1 VTPLDYAYES
11 RMERLAARESQR
23 YRLRNIPLR
32 YLRPAGFKAELFRRF
47 RWGLVSTL
55 EGTLIRCNC
64 GSPDS
69 HAGQVCP
76 DGIPIDLGVLCRR
89 VITDTGVQFL
99 AGCFTNSNEA
109 EVLNYHGSGTGG
121 TAEAA
126 SQTALVTEVETR
138 ATGTQSNPTSNQYRS
153 VGTASYTATRSIT
166 EHGLFSASTTGTMFD
181 RSLFTSIGVSN
192 GDSIQFTHTTSLP
205 SGG

>member
-1 VTPLDYAYES
+1 MTVLEYET
-11 RMERLAARESQR
+11 RLRAADKEGRR

-55 EGTLIRCNC
+55 EGLIIRCHC

-69 HAGQVCP
+69 HVGQVCP
-76 DGIPIDLGVLCRR
+76 NGIPIDLGVLSRR

-138 ATGTQSNPTSNQYRS
+138 ATGTQSNPTSNQYRT
-153 VGTASYTATRSIT
+153 VGTVSYTATRSIT
-166 EHGLFSASTTGTMFD
+166 EHGLFSAATANTMFD
-181 RSLFTSIGVSN
+181 RSVFTSIGVSN
-192 GDSIQFTHTTSLP
+192 GDSVQFTHSTSFP